1 MKPVFYSAAA
11 LILDGKRFILSGM
24 IHLSNITKQYGSK
37 ILYKNASFQIND
49 GEKIGLVGPNGAG
62 KTTIFRV
69 ITGEEGYEGT
79 VSKSDRT
86 VIGYFSQNIEDMRG
100 RSALEEV
107 KSAAGKLP
115 QLGARLKELEK
126 RLEDSAVTPLS
137 DEEMTKLLEDYGEVQ
152 ADYERLGGYDLDTRA
167 AEILTGLGIGPEDYH
182 RPTESFSGGWKM
194 RIALAKILVLN
205 PDVLLMDEPTNHLDL
220 ESILWLEEW
229 LGNFK
234 GALLMTSH
242 DREFMNRLVSKIV
255 EVANKTITTY
265 GGNYDFYE
273 KEKAVRLEQLIAAA
287 KRQEDMLAKEEEF
300 IARFAAR
307 ASHAAQVQSRV
318 KKLEKIDRIEIPTE
332 EKAIKFEWAEPPRG
346 GDEVVKFEGLT
357 KIWKRDDGKEKLV
370 FANAKAL
377 VKRLDRVAVVG
388 VNGAGKSTLL
398 KIVTGQTE
406 ASEGQMALGSS
417 ISLGYFSQNS
427 LDVLDPNATILEE
440 VHSRIPNSTVGSVR
454 NLLAAFKFS
463 GDEADKKISILSG
476 GEKSRVV
483 LATILARPVNFLVLD
498 EPTNHLDIVSRE
510 VLLEAIKTFPGT
522 VMIVS
527 HDRHFLRE
535 ITTRVFELDKNQL
548 LTYDGTWDYY
558 QSKKRVSRT

>member
-1 MKPVFYSAAA
+1 MKAVFYSAAV
-11 LILDGKRFILSGM
+11 LILVRKPFILGDM

-86 VIGYFSQNIEDMRG
+86 VIGYFSQNIEEMKG
-100 RSALEEV
+100 RSALDEV

-115 QLGARLKELEK
+115 GLGAKLKELEQ
-126 RLEDSAVTPLS
+126 RLEDSAVNPI
-137 DEEMTKLLEDYGEVQ
+137 DDDAMTKLLEQYGEVQ

-167 AEILTGLGIGPEDYH
+167 AEILTGLGIGPDDYN

-194 RIALAKILVLN
+194 RIALSKILVLN

-220 ESILWLEEW
+220 ESIVWLEEW
-229 LGNFK
+229 LANYK

-242 DREFMNRLVSKIV
+242 DREFLNRLVTKVV

-273 KEKAVRLEQLIAAA
+273 KEKAIRMEQLIAAA
-287 KRQEDMLAKEEEF
+287 KRQDDMLAKEEEF

-318 KKLEKIDRIEIPTE
+318 KKLEKIDRIEIPVE
-332 EKAIKFEWAEPPRG
+332 EKAIKFEWPEPPRG
-346 GDEVVKFEGLT
+346 GDEVVRFEHLQ
-357 KIWKRDDGKEKLV
+357 KVWKRDDGKEKLV
-370 FANAKAL
+370 FNNAKAL
-377 VKRLDRVAVVG
+377 VKRMDRVAVVG

-398 KIVTGQTE
+398 KIITGQTE
-406 ASEGQMALGSS
+406 ATSGEFTLGPS
-417 ISLGYFSQNS
+417 ITLGYFSQNS
-427 LDVLDPNATILEE
+427 LDVLDPNSTILEE
-440 VHSRIPNSTVGSVR
+440 VHSRIPNSTIGSVR
-454 NLLAAFKFS
+454 SLLGAFKFS
-463 GDEADKKISILSG
+463 GDDADKKISILSG

-483 LATILARPVNFLVLD
+483 LATILAKPVNFLVLD

-510 VLLEAIKTFPGT
+510 VLLDAIKTFPGT

-558 QSKKRVSRT
+558 MSKKAH

>member
-1 MKPVFYSAAA
+1 MKAVFYSASVLLIDAKT
-11 LILDGKRFILSGM
+11 LILSLM

-69 ITGEEGYEGT
+69 ITGEEGYEGMI
-79 VSKSDRT
+79 SKSDRT
-86 VIGYFSQNIEDMRG
+86 IIGYFSQNIEDMRG

-115 QLGARLKELEK
+115 ELAAKLKDYE
-126 RLEDSAVTPLS
+126 RQLEDSAVNPI
-137 DEEMTKLLEDYGEVQ
+137 DDDAMTKLLENYGEVQ
-152 ADYERLGGYDLDTRA
+152 AEFERLGGYDLDTRA
-167 AEILTGLGIGPEDYH
+167 AEILTGLGIGPEDYN

-194 RIALAKILVLN
+194 RIALAKILALN
-205 PDVLLMDEPTNHLDL
+205 PDVLLMDEPTNHLDM
-220 ESILWLEEW
+220 ESIIWLEEW
-229 LGNFK
+229 LSNFK
-234 GALLMTSH
+234 GALMMTSH
-242 DREFMNRLVSKIV
+242 DRDFMNRLVSKVV

-273 KEKAVRLEQLIAAA
+273 KEKAIRLEQLVAAA

-318 KKLEKIDRIEIPTE
+318 KKLEKIDRIEIPAE

-346 GDEVVKFEGLT
+346 GDEVVKFESLT
-357 KIWKRDDGKEKLV
+357 KIYQRDDGKEKMV
-370 FANAKAL
+370 FSNASAL
-377 VKRLDRVAVVG
+377 VKRMDRVAVVG

-398 KIVTGQTE
+398 KIITGQTE
-406 ASEGQMALGSS
+406 LTSGVCNLGPS
-417 ISLGYFSQNS
+417 IVMGYFSQNS
-427 LDVLDPNATILEE
+427 LDVLDPNATIIEE
-440 VHSRIPNSTVGSVR
+440 VHSRIPNSTVGFVR
-454 NLLAAFKFS
+454 NLLGAFKFS
-463 GDEADKKISILSG
+463 GEEADKKISVLSG

-483 LATILARPVNFLVLD
+483 LATILAKPVNLLVLD

-548 LTYDGTWDYY
+548 VTYDGTWDYY
-558 QSKKRVSRT
+558 LSKKGH